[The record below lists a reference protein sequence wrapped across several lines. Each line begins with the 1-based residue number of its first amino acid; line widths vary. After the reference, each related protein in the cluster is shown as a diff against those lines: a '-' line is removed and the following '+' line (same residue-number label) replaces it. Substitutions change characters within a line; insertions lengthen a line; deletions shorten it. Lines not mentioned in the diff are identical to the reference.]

1 VVKDLAGLDDLA
13 PEMSKISYVVKAE
26 VVRTGGDE
34 DEVLVQGLKK
44 LRVVPTVAEAPPL
57 SLVDG
62 DPDYVLTKTKSLRK
76 GVFSGTLGRITVS
89 AAQTR
94 AVMLPL
100 PGSPPNN
107 SATTT
112 ATLYLRFYPSGTE
125 CEPPKL
131 GGITTKIKATTFFA
145 VRPVQVLPSIARQSS
160 QFEGTRTSYST
171 SVHLSSRCVES
182 VSWTKHEPHPAC
194 IRRDSEST
202 TSSDASGNSILI
214 PEQKEG
220 KLYYTAKV
228 IVPITL
234 PSSKNWIPTFH
245 SCLISRI
252 YTLDLSLTIHTP
264 GTGVPATSL
273 SLHLPV
279 QIASAGNAEGRAQL
293 TADEAA
299 AELASANEF
308 FVPRLMEVP
317 SERFIGNSILHP
329 AASAPRTT
337 AGELP
342 PTYDER
348 SQPRTI
354 APGKC

>member
-1 VVKDLAGLDDLA
+1 
-13 PEMSKISYVVKAE
+13 MSKISYVVKAE

-34 DEVLVQGLKK
+34 DEVLVEGLKK
-44 LRVVPTVAEAPPL
+44 LRVVPAVAEAPPL
-57 SLVDG
+57 SLADG

-94 AVMLPL
+94 AVMLP
-100 PGSPPNN
+100 PPRSPPNT
-107 SATTT
+107 SAITT

-145 VRPVQVLPSIARQSS
+145 VRPIQTLPSIARQS
-160 QFEGTRTSYST
+160 QYEGTRSLYST

-182 VSWTKHEPHPAC
+182 VSWAKHEPHPPC
-194 IRRDSEST
+194 MRRDSEST
-202 TSSDASGNSILI
+202 TSSDASGSSILD

-220 KLYYTAKV
+220 MLYYTAKV

-234 PSSKNWIPTFH
+234 PSSKNWVPTFH
-245 SCLISRI
+245 SCLTSRI

-279 QIASAGNAEGRAQL
+279 QIASAGHAEGRAQL

-317 SERFIGNSILHP
+317 SESYIGNSILQP
-329 AASAPRTT
+329 AAPAPRTT

-348 SQPRTI
+348 SKPRTI